1 MSLPWSKRW
10 PLSNLMSLTHL
21 RREVARLRTEL
32 RQQTG
37 GARDPDHLKMELE
50 LHQLELEAQN
60 QELREAQDTLGIAQ
74 ARYAALYHG
83 APVAFC
89 TLNRQG
95 TILEANE
102 EAVALLGRPAAGLV
116 GVPLLVLISE
126 GHRQLLWDHL
136 RRCADRG
143 GRVCT
148 EVTLARSS
156 GSRELQVQLVSI
168 AGPAPNGLGGFH
180 TAILDVT
187 PERLAQRRL
196 QTVALAAR
204 KLGEAQD
211 EVAALEG
218 VCAATVD
225 SLADVCAAWLEDPQG
240 GPLCAAAGPPPV
252 AERLRAALQGRSLPP
267 ALAALARE
275 AIPGSS
281 VMGLAPELS
290 TWLFGGAG
298 TPATVA
304 IGTLEGRHG
313 VRGWVLAAVNPPR
326 QALSA
331 EDLLVM
337 QQLAE
342 GLGQRVQWLRLYR
355 KALRELRVREDFL
368 AIVSHDLVNAAAS
381 IKLTAE
387 TMDAQ
392 PIEPQQHRHVGR
404 IRSSA
409 EWIMSVVR
417 KLLDVAALESGVL
430 PLDLALLPAG
440 ALLEEARDALT
451 PLAAES
457 RIELRLAPARDT
469 WVRADGDRLLQVF
482 SNLVVNALKHAPMG
496 SLVELGARRAG
507 PEVQFFVKDQGPG
520 IAPEDLPHVFDR
532 FWQARR
538 AKRAGVGLGLS
549 IVKAIVEG
557 HGGRVWVESQ
567 PNAGAAVWFVL
578 PAVEAPA
585 AIAPQVAA
593 ERRQENHR

>member
-1 MSLPWSKRW
+1 MSLA
-10 PLSNLMSLTHL
+10 HL
-21 RREVARLRTEL
+21 QREVARLRGLL
-32 RQQTG
+32 RQHAG
-37 GARDPDHLKMELE
+37 GEQDPGRLQVEVH

-60 QELREAQDTLGIAQ
+60 QELREAQGQLEVSQ

-83 APVAFC
+83 APVPFC
-89 TLNRQG
+89 TLDRQG
-95 TILEANE
+95 RILEMNE
-102 EAVALLGRPAAGLV
+102 AACTLLGRPERSLV
-116 GVPLLVLISE
+116 GSPLMTLIADSS
-126 GHRQLLWDHL
+126 RQRFWEHL
-136 RRCADRG
+136 RRCAERG

-148 EVTLARSS
+148 ELTLVPGATHEVRV
-156 GSRELQVQLVSI
+156 QVVSI
-168 AGPAPNGLGGFH
+168 AGPAPDGVGGFH
-180 TAILDVT
+180 TAVIDVT
-187 PERLAQRRL
+187 AERQAQRRL

-211 EVAALEG
+211 EMAALEG
-218 VCAATVD
+218 ICAATID
-225 SLADVCAAWLEDPQG
+225 SLADVCAAWLEEPEG

-252 AERLRAALQGRSLPP
+252 ADRLRAALQGRSLPP
-267 ALAALARE
+267 PLAALARE

-290 TWLFGGAG
+290 AWLFGGEGA
-298 TPATVA
+298 PATVA
-304 IGTLEGRHG
+304 IGVLDAGHG
-313 VRGWVLAAVNPPR
+313 VRGWLLAAVKPPR
-326 QALSA
+326 HALAA

-342 GLGQRVQWLRLYR
+342 RLGQRVQWQRLYR

-387 TMDAQ
+387 TMSARAV
-392 PIEPQQHRHVGR
+392 EPQQHRHVAR

-430 PLDLALLPAG
+430 PLDLASLPAS
-440 ALLEEARDALT
+440 ALLEEARDALL

-457 RIELRLAPARDT
+457 RIDLRLSPARDT

-482 SNLVVNALKHAPMG
+482 SNLVVNAIKHAPTG
-496 SLVELGARRAG
+496 SAVDLGARRVG
-507 PEVQFFVKDQGPG
+507 PEVQFFVKDQGRG

-538 AKRAGVGLGLS
+538 AKHAGVGLGLS
-549 IVKAIVEG
+549 IVKAIVEA
-557 HGGRVWVESQ
+557 HGGRVWVENQ
-567 PNAGAAVWFVL
+567 PQAGAAFWFVL
-578 PAVEAPA
+578 PAIESPA
-585 AIAPQVAA
+585 ASAPQVAA
-593 ERRQENHR
+593 ERRLEDRG